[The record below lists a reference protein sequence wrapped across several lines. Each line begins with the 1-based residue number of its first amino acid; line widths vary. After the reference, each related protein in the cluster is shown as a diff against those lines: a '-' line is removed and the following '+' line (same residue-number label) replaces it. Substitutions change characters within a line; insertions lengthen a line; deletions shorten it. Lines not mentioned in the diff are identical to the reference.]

1 MRILIAGGSGSI
13 GKALTHSLVKDGHAV
28 TILSRKPQTSKNSL
42 KDVSIVHWDGLTT
55 DGWGQVIN
63 EMDAVINLTG
73 ENIGAGRWTK
83 KRKQLILESREK
95 PGQALVAAIQQ
106 AQNKP
111 GVFLQVSGV
120 GSYGAS
126 ESKIFSEESAY
137 GNDFA
142 AGVCKVWEAST
153 QPIEDVGVRR
163 IVTRLAVV
171 LDEQSGALPRMLL
184 PFRFFVGGPL
194 GSGRQWFS
202 WIHMQDAIRVIR
214 FLIETPQ
221 ARGTYNVSA
230 NPVTNLQFAKALGKV
245 MHRPSFIPVPSFALK
260 LLFGEMGTV
269 ILDGQR
275 VSTKRLE
282 DLGFRFMFPNVE
294 QALEQLISKK

>member
-1 MRILIAGGSGSI
+1 
-13 GKALTHSLVKDGHAV
+13 
-28 TILSRKPQTSKNSL
+28 
-42 KDVSIVHWDGLTT
+42 
-55 DGWGQVIN
+55 VIN

-95 PGQALVAAIQQ
+95 PGQALSAAIQQ
-106 AQNKP
+106 AKNKP
-111 GVFLQVSGV
+111 EAFLQVSGV

-153 QPIEDVGVRR
+153 QSVEDVGVRR
-163 IVTRLAVV
+163 VVTRLAVV
-171 LDEQSGALPRMLL
+171 LDGQSGALPRMLL
-184 PFRFFVGGPL
+184 PFRFFVGGPI

-221 ARGTYNVSA
+221 AKGTYNVSA
-230 NPVTNLQFAKALGKV
+230 IPVTNLQFAKNLGKIL
-245 MHRPSFIPVPSFALK
+245 HRPSFFPVPSFAIK

-275 VSTKRLE
+275 VSTNRLE
-282 DLGFRFMFPNVE
+282 DLGFKFMFPNIE
-294 QALEQLISKK
+294 NALEEILSKKQ